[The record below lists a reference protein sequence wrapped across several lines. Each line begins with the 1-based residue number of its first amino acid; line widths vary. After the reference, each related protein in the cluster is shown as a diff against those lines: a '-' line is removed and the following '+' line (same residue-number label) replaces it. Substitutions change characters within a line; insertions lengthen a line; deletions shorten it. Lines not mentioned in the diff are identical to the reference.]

1 MSNVI
6 DLPGD
11 VKKGDPV
18 KAEDYN
24 KLLAALRSSIIQPG
38 TGYLRSINKSG
49 TTLRIQQN
57 KEFRPRINPAFS
69 VIEVDSDGGNDYN
82 LRLEPGRVCS
92 ANPVAAAD
100 SPPEDGYDYF
110 MPEING
116 TPMDQ
121 KDANGDYPQISVE
134 DGFSIYCKIKRSAT
148 GIVIPPVQIVAADR
162 EEKSGHYFPPDPFD
176 SGTEEVFQYRRL
188 IDLDVV
194 SDEVEIKVW
203 RRSDIDLE
211 PFLWKGDNLGTGVDV
226 FKEHNEQDGV
236 YNFRRINACYGLE
249 GELNGDSVKL
259 DFEAENIGD
268 TYTGTKANVYVEYDG
283 DSCGQKA
290 QFRPIT
296 QGAET
301 DRQQIEIEQD
311 GEVVRVKGNDVKKTI
326 ELQDCEGNELL
337 SLEFED
343 GLLKDAGDEGSVL
356 IQIPPCGSNY
366 NGGGTDPGST
376 GSDKSTAIVPMGWHE
391 KGYGALFT
399 MESNEVL
406 FDFVIRNVAI
416 NGAIS
421 KAQIDDRFLSVC
433 EPGSIVVTGVTG
445 DKLGPVSA
453 VVKGDQ
459 IVLTALP
466 ISFLRPNEVT
476 LRLTGTRKGFEG
488 FDMPERSE
496 RQFIANEKFIN
507 SAYPR
512 D

>member
-1 MSNVI
+1 MI

-69 VIEVDSDGGNDYN
+69 VIEVDSAGGNDYN

-92 ANPVAAAD
+92 ANPKAAAD

-162 EEKSGHYFPPDPFD
+162 EEKSGHYFPPDPVD

-194 SDEVEIKVW
+194 SAEVEIKVW

-249 GELNGDSVKL
+249 GELSGDSVKL
-259 DFEAENIGD
+259 DFEAENIGG
-268 TYTGTKANVYVEYDG
+268 TYTGTKANVHVEYNG

-343 GLLKDAGDEGSVL
+343 GLLKDAGDEGAVT
-356 IQIPPCGSNY
+356 IQIPSCGSSY

-406 FDFVIRNVAI
+406 FDFVIRNVEI

-421 KAQIDDRFLSVC
+421 KAKIDDRFLSVC
-433 EPGSIVVTGVTG
+433 EPGSIVVTGITG

-459 IVLTALP
+459 IILTALP